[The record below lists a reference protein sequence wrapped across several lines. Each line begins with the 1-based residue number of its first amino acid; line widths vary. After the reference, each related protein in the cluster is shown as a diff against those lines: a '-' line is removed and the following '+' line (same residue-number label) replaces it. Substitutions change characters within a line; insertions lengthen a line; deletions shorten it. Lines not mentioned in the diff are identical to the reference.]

1 MVRVAQP
8 RQQHVSLKPT
18 TEDTQQEAAR
28 PPARR
33 LALVALMCLLLGALG
48 GLLTAT
54 LVRAPTVYARFIPPR
69 EPARKIALRDQDGH
83 LTTLSQARGK
93 VVILTFL
100 YSTCRDLCPAQAAD
114 IVQAVGRVGRRA
126 SKVLVYGVSVDPIGD
141 TPTRA
146 RAFLKKYGVYGGPV
160 HFLVGGRAALAPV
173 WRAYGI
179 APINATPQEAAA
191 AAAGYD
197 RLQGRAPEKSP
208 PYEPP
213 SRTAPP
219 AARQPYPDIEDFQ
232 YRGRARHH
240 AGLDFEHSAYVMLID
255 KHGTQRVGIPFEHL
269 NPASLATDLRKLLS
283 EP

>member
-1 MVRVAQP
+1 VKVTATG
-8 RQQHVSLKPT
+8 SKT
-18 TEDTQQEAAR
+18 GAR
-28 PPARR
+28 PPLRG
-33 LALVALMCLLLGALG
+33 LMLTMLMCLVLGGLG
-48 GLLTAT
+48 GLLVAGITAPN
-54 LVRAPTVYARFIPPR
+54 APATRFYPPR
-69 EPARKIALRDQDGH
+69 EAAQDFRLRDQDGQW
-83 LTTLSQARGK
+83 TTIQQGHGK
-93 VVILTFL
+93 AIVLTFL

-114 IVQAVGRVGRRA
+114 IVEAIGRLGRRA
-126 SKVLVYGVSVDPIGD
+126 SEVLVYGVSVDPVGD
-141 TPTRA
+141 TPARA

-197 RLQGRAPEKSP
+197 RLQRRPTATSR

-213 SRTAPP
+213 SRLPPP
-219 AARQPYPDIEDFQ
+219 AARQDYPDTDDLQ
-232 YRGRARHH
+232 YRGHARHH

-255 KHGTQRVGIPFEHL
+255 KHGTQRLGIPFEQL
-269 NPASLATDLRKLLS
+269 TPAPLATDLRRLLN

>member
-1 MVRVAQP
+1 MRAKGGVTRTGSKTV
-8 RQQHVSLKPT
+8 
-18 TEDTQQEAAR
+18 AR
-28 PPARR
+28 PPSGR
-33 LALVALMCLLLGALG
+33 LVLVMLMCLCLGGLG
-48 GLLTAT
+48 GLLAAG
-54 LVRAPTVYARFIPPR
+54 VAAPHA
-69 EPARKIALRDQDGH
+69 PARRFYPPHEAARDFRLRDQDGH
-83 LTTLSQARGK
+83 WTTIQQGRGK
-93 VVILTFL
+93 VIVLTFL
-100 YSTCRDLCPAQAAD
+100 DSTGRDLCPAQAAD
-114 IVQAVGRVGRRA
+114 IVQAVGRLGRRA

-219 AARQPYPDIEDFQ
+219 AARQAYPDIEDLQ

>member
-1 MVRVAQP
+1 MGAVTPAG
-8 RQQHVSLKPT
+8 SET
-18 TEDTQQEAAR
+18 DAR
-28 PPARR
+28 PPWRR
-33 LALVALMCLLLGALG
+33 LALALLMCLCLGGLG
-48 GLLTAT
+48 GLLVAGIAAPHAPAT
-54 LVRAPTVYARFIPPR
+54 RFYPPPEAARDFR
-69 EPARKIALRDQDGH
+69 LRDQDGRW
-83 LTTLSQARGK
+83 TTLQQGRGK
-93 VVILTFL
+93 VIVLTFL

-114 IVQAVGRVGRRA
+114 IVQAIGRLGPRA
-126 SKVLVYGVSVDPIGD
+126 SKVLVYGVSVDPVGD

-179 APINATPQEAAA
+179 TPINATSQEAAA

-197 RLQGRAPEKSP
+197 RLQGRALANSP

-213 SRTAPP
+213 NRTAPP
-219 AARQPYPDIEDFQ
+219 AAREGYPDPGDLR

-255 KHGTQRVGIPFEHL
+255 KHGTQRVGIPFEQL
-269 NPASLATDLRKLLS
+269 NPASLATDLRRLLS